1 MIGKDYK
8 NGAIEMSFSWLFAT
22 IVGAVILFLALYM
35 ATQLGGNAEYQQQT
49 ESGKKLTILID
60 PLETGAA
67 STSGDIIRFVS
78 ESRITFRC
86 YLPTIDNAFGKET
99 LAVSEKNRGE
109 WNEDGGEIAMRN
121 KFIFAENGVI
131 GKKIYLFS
139 KPFFMG
145 FKVADLII
153 TTADSYCFVNTPQEI
168 EDELKEITSFDKMNF
183 SAQVEDC
190 PKTYTTVCFGG
201 QNYDCNL
208 SASSDDEYET
218 GIVYKNDERLAFAGS
233 LLYGAIFSSP
243 EIYECNVNRLAVK
256 TGELAAVYREKAS
269 LVAIKDCNTAIES
282 ELDTLALLSVTL
294 EASTQLPVLYSF
306 AQEMDKKNKGAECEL
321 YAGENY

>member
-1 MIGKDYK
+1 MIGRDYK

-121 KFIFAENGVI
+121 KAETSLNRA
-131 GKKIYLFS
+131 KKF
-139 KPFFMG
+139 
-145 FKVADLII
+145 
-153 TTADSYCFVNTPQEI
+153 NEEI
-168 EDELKEITSFDKMNF
+168 RKILRK
-183 SAQVEDC
+183 
-190 PKTYTTVCFGG
+190 
-201 QNYDCNL
+201 
-208 SASSDDEYET
+208 
-218 GIVYKNDERLAFAGS
+218 
-233 LLYGAIFSSP
+233 
-243 EIYECNVNRLAVK
+243 
-256 TGELAAVYREKAS
+256 
-269 LVAIKDCNTAIES
+269 
-282 ELDTLALLSVTL
+282 
-294 EASTQLPVLYSF
+294 
-306 AQEMDKKNKGAECEL
+306 
-321 YAGENY
+321 